1 MIYFSVA
8 VALLGF
14 IIPLCILIKKEKFKK
29 KKNVIAY
36 IAIQVV
42 LVAVFCFLNC
52 LDVAIYDMGFYVA
65 GLCVFFALSYIDL
78 KEKVVDTHLMLVLL
92 SFAAIS
98 CVRSDFQY
106 IISHIGA
113 AIVGYLIML
122 IIKKINYEQ
131 IGLGDVRIVPV
142 IGLAL
147 GVGALFRTM
156 VMGML
161 IMVLY
166 SVVGMLLKRINLKS
180 ELPMLPFVCAGW
192 MLCII

>member
-14 IIPLCILIKKEKFKK
+14 IIPLCIMIKKEKFKK
-29 KKNVIAY
+29 KKNVVAY
-36 IAIQVV
+36 VAIQLA
-42 LVAVFCFLNC
+42 LVAVFCFLNYP
-52 LDVAIYDMGFYVA
+52 DVTIYDMGFYVA

-92 SFAAIS
+92 SFAVIS
-98 CVRSDFQY
+98 CVRFDFQY
-106 IISHIGA
+106 IISHVGA

-122 IIKKINYEQ
+122 VIKKIKSEQ
-131 IGLGDVRIVPV
+131 IGIGDVRIVPV

-166 SVVGMLLKRINLKS
+166 SVVGMLLKKINLKS

>member
-122 IIKKINYEQ
+122 IIKKIKYEQ

>member
-14 IIPLCILIKKEKFKK
+14 IIPLCIIIKKEKLKK
-29 KKNVIAY
+29 KKSVVAY

-65 GLCVFFALSYIDL
+65 GLCVFYALSYIDL

-98 CVRSDFQY
+98 CVRFDFQY

-122 IIKKINYEQ
+122 IIKKIKSEQ

-156 VMGML
+156 VVGML
-161 IMVLY
+161 IMALY